1 MQQKDTK
8 MSKVILEFDSVEESD
23 EIQDA
28 INGWR
33 WKSAMWDLDQ
43 NLRKTTKY
51 GKSVLDSQKE
61 ATSEEYS
68 IAERYRELIREILQ
82 ENKLY
87 FD

>member
-1 MQQKDTK
+1 

-33 WKSAMWDLDQ
+33 WKNALWDLDQ
-43 NLRKTTKY
+43 KLRNTTKY
-51 GKSVLDSQKE
+51 GTSIIPGQDNAS
-61 ATSEEYS
+61 SEES
-68 IAERYRELIREILQ
+68 AIADRYRELIREILQ
-82 ENKLY
+82 DNKLY

>member
-1 MQQKDTK
+1 

-33 WKSAMWDLDQ
+33 WKNAMWDLDQ
-43 NLRKTTKY
+43 NLRNTTKY
-51 GKSVLDSQKE
+51 GKSIIPEQDS
-61 ATSEEYS
+61 ASSEES
-68 IAERYRELIREILQ
+68 AIADRYRELIREILQ
-82 ENKLY
+82 DNKLY